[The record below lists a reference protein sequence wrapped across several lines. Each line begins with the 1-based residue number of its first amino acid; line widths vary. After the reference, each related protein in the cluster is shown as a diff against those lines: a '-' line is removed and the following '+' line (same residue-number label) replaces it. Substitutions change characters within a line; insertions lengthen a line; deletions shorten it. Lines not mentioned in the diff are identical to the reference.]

1 MSHFTTRLLSAVASG
16 QDIDKL
22 FCQELE
28 LAVNELLKT
37 ELTSFLDYEKYD
49 PIGYNSGNS
58 RNGYYSRFLKTKY
71 GEIQVQIPRDRNGEF
86 NQQTISPYKRQ
97 TNDLETTVLQLYSK
111 GITTAEIA
119 DLIEKMV
126 GHAYTPA
133 TISNMTKLV
142 EENVKQFHERP
153 LNRRYTVIYC
163 DATYLNVRR
172 DSVNKEALHILLGI
186 TPEGFK
192 EIISFRL
199 YPSESSENYKEMLR
213 DIQDRGVKEVLLF
226 VSDGLRGLTESCL
239 SVYPQARYQPCWV
252 HIQRNV
258 LRLVRSKDKIEV
270 AARLKDVYQAQTEHQ
285 AQLLLEKFMNDIS
298 NKYPKVIQ
306 LIQRTDHLFTFLNY
320 PKSIQRSI
328 YSTNIVEGYNKQL
341 KKQTKRKE
349 QFPNEDSLERFVCD
363 HMIQY
368 NLRFSNRIHKG
379 FNLVQAEIN
388 ELFDHQYPQN

>member
-1 MSHFTTRLLSAVASG
+1 MLSAVASG

-119 DLIEKMV
+119 DLIEKMY

-213 DIQDRGVKEVLLF
+213 DIQYRGVKEVLLF

-258 LRLVRSKDKIEV
+258 LRLVRAKDKIEV

>member
-119 DLIEKMV
+119 DLIEKMY

-258 LRLVRSKDKIEV
+258 LRLVRAKDKIEV

-285 AQLLLEKFMNDIS
+285 AQLLLGKFMNDIS

-368 NLRFSNRIHKG
+368 NLRFSNRVHRG

>member
-119 DLIEKMV
+119 DLIEKMY

-258 LRLVRSKDKIEV
+258 LRLVRAKDKIEV

>member
-1 MSHFTTRLLSAVASG
+1 MLSAVASG

-153 LNRRYTVIYC
+153 
-163 DATYLNVRR
+163 
-172 DSVNKEALHILLGI
+172 
-186 TPEGFK
+186 
-192 EIISFRL
+192 
-199 YPSESSENYKEMLR
+199 
-213 DIQDRGVKEVLLF
+213 
-226 VSDGLRGLTESCL
+226 
-239 SVYPQARYQPCWV
+239 
-252 HIQRNV
+252 
-258 LRLVRSKDKIEV
+258 
-270 AARLKDVYQAQTEHQ
+270 
-285 AQLLLEKFMNDIS
+285 
-298 NKYPKVIQ
+298 
-306 LIQRTDHLFTFLNY
+306 
-320 PKSIQRSI
+320 
-328 YSTNIVEGYNKQL
+328 
-341 KKQTKRKE
+341 
-349 QFPNEDSLERFVCD
+349 
-363 HMIQY
+363 
-368 NLRFSNRIHKG
+368 
-379 FNLVQAEIN
+379 
-388 ELFDHQYPQN
+388 

>member
-1 MSHFTTRLLSAVASG
+1 MLSAVASG

-86 NQQTISPYKRQ
+86 NQQAISPYKRQ

-119 DLIEKMV
+119 DLIEKMY

-213 DIQDRGVKEVLLF
+213 DIQYRGVKEVLLF

-239 SVYPQARYQPCWV
+239 SVYPQARYQPCWI

-258 LRLVRSKDKIEV
+258 LRLVRAKDKIEV

>member
-1 MSHFTTRLLSAVASG
+1 MTNFTTSLLSAVARG
-16 QDIDKL
+16 ENLDDL
-22 FCQELE
+22 FCRELE
-28 LAVNELLKT
+28 YAINELLKT
-37 ELTSFLDYEKYD
+37 ELTAFLDYEKYD

-58 RNGYYSRFLKTKY
+58 RNGYYQRALKTKY
-71 GEIQVQIPRDRNGEF
+71 GELTVQVPRDRNGEF
-86 NQQTISPYKRQ
+86 TQQTVSPYKRQ

-119 DLIEKMV
+119 DLIEKMY

-142 EENVKQFHERP
+142 EENVIAFHQRP
-153 LNRRYTVIYC
+153 LSKRYTVIYC

-172 DSVNKEALHILLGI
+172 DSVSKEALHILLGI

-199 YPSESSENYKEMLR
+199 YPTESSENYREMLI
-213 DIQDRGVKEVLLF
+213 DIQSRGVEQVLLF

-239 SVYPQARYQPCWV
+239 SVFPQARYQPCWV

-258 LRLVRSKDKIEV
+258 LRLVRASDKAAIASK
-270 AARLKDVYQAQTEHQ
+270 LKEVYQSSTQQEADLH
-285 AQLLLEKFMNDIS
+285 LKKFIEDIAS
-298 NKYPKVIQ
+298 KYPKIKA
-306 LIQRTDHLFTFLNY
+306 LLKRTDYLFTFLSFPQN
-320 PKSIQRSI
+320 IQRSI

-349 QFPNEDSLERFVCD
+349 QFPNESSLERFVCD

-368 NLRFSNRIHKG
+368 NQRFSNRIHKG
-379 FNLVQAEIN
+379 FNVVQAELN
-388 ELFDHQYPQN
+388 DMFDQQYPK

>member
-119 DLIEKMV
+119 DLIEKMY

-239 SVYPQARYQPCWV
+239 SVYPQARYQPCWI

-258 LRLVRSKDKIEV
+258 LRLVRAKDKIEV

-285 AQLLLEKFMNDIS
+285 AQLLLEKFMKDIS
-298 NKYPKVIQ
+298 TKYPKVSQ
-306 LIQRTDHLFTFLNY
+306 LIQRTEHLFTFLNF

-368 NLRFSNRIHKG
+368 NLRFSNRVHKG

-388 ELFDHQYPQN
+388 ELFDHQYPKK

>member
-71 GEIQVQIPRDRNGEF
+71 GEIQVQIPRDRHGEF

-258 LRLVRSKDKIEV
+258 LRLVRAKDKIEV

>member
-119 DLIEKMV
+119 DLIEKMY

-258 LRLVRSKDKIEV
+258 LRLVRAKDKIEV

-328 YSTNIVEGYNKQL
+328 YSTNIVEGYNEQL

>member
-119 DLIEKMV
+119 DLIEKMY

-239 SVYPQARYQPCWV
+239 SVYPQARYQPCWI

-258 LRLVRSKDKIEV
+258 LRLVRAKDKIEV

>member
-1 MSHFTTRLLSAVASG
+1 MLSAVASG

-119 DLIEKMV
+119 DLIEKMY

-213 DIQDRGVKEVLLF
+213 DIQYRGVKEVLLF

-239 SVYPQARYQPCWV
+239 SVYPQARYQPCWI

-258 LRLVRSKDKIEV
+258 LRLVRAKDKIEV

>member
-119 DLIEKMV
+119 DLIEKMY

-258 LRLVRSKDKIEV
+258 LRLVRAKDKIEV

-349 QFPNEDSLERFVCD
+349 QFPNEESLERFVCD

-388 ELFDHQYPQN
+388 ELFDLHYPKN

>member
-1 MSHFTTRLLSAVASG
+1 M
-16 QDIDKL
+16 
-22 FCQELE
+22 
-28 LAVNELLKT
+28 
-37 ELTSFLDYEKYD
+37 
-49 PIGYNSGNS
+49 
-58 RNGYYSRFLKTKY
+58 
-71 GEIQVQIPRDRNGEF
+71 
-86 NQQTISPYKRQ
+86 
-97 TNDLETTVLQLYSK
+97 
-111 GITTAEIA
+111 
-119 DLIEKMV
+119 
-126 GHAYTPA
+126 
-133 TISNMTKLV
+133 
-142 EENVKQFHERP
+142 
-153 LNRRYTVIYC
+153 IYC

-199 YPSESSENYKEMLR
+199 YPSESSENYEEMLR
-213 DIQDRGVKEVLLF
+213 DIQDRGVKEILLF

-258 LRLVRSKDKIEV
+258 LRLVRAKDKIEV

-388 ELFDHQYPQN
+388 ELFDFQYPKN

>member
-16 QDIDKL
+16 QDIDAL
-22 FCQELE
+22 FCKELE

-37 ELTSFLDYEKYD
+37 ELSAFLEYEKYD

-58 RNGYYSRFLKTKY
+58 RNGYYTRSLKTKY
-71 GEIQVQIPRDRNGEF
+71 GEIQVEIPRDRNGEF
-86 NQQTISPYKRQ
+86 SQQTISPYKRQ

-119 DLIEKMV
+119 DLIEKMY

-153 LNRRYTVIYC
+153 LNHRYAVIYC

-199 YPSESSENYKEMLR
+199 YPSESSENYKEMLC
-213 DIQDRGVKEVLLF
+213 DIQDRGVQEVLLF
-226 VSDGLRGLTESCL
+226 VSDGLRGLTEACL
-239 SVYPQARYQPCWV
+239 SSFPRAQYQPCWV

-258 LRLVRSKDKIEV
+258 LRLVRAKDKAEI
-270 AARLKDVYQAQTEHQ
+270 AAKLKEVYQAPSEPQ
-285 AQLLLEKFMNDIS
+285 AQLLLEKFMKDIS
-298 NKYPKVIQ
+298 NKYPKVSR
-306 LIQRTDHLFTFLNY
+306 LIQRTEHLFTFLNY
-320 PKSIQRSI
+320 PKPIQRSI

-349 QFPNEDSLERFVCD
+349 QFPNEESLERFVCD

-388 ELFDHQYPQN
+388 ELFDLHYPKN

>member
-119 DLIEKMV
+119 DLIEKMY

-258 LRLVRSKDKIEV
+258 LRLVRAKDKIEV

-368 NLRFSNRIHKG
+368 NLRFSNRVHRG